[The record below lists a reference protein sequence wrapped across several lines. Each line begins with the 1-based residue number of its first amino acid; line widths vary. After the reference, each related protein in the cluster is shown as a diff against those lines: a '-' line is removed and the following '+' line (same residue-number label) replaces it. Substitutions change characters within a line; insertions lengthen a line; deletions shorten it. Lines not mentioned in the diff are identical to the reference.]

1 VIGAASYVNR
11 RGAYVIGALSLKQM
25 DWRVEAEDTPMLF
38 AVLEFTDFAIIAA
51 IVAVLTG
58 GAAAARATFG
68 LANRDRLARVEQKLD
83 LLLTH
88 AGLDYTPA
96 PKSAWQALADE
107 GPSRKIAAIK
117 AYRDETGVALAEAKR
132 AVEDYIEGRR

>member
-1 VIGAASYVNR
+1 
-11 RGAYVIGALSLKQM
+11 
-25 DWRVEAEDTPMLF
+25 MLV

-58 GAAAARATFG
+58 GAEAARASFG
-68 LANRDRLARVEQKLD
+68 PANRDRLARVEQKLD

-96 PKSAWQALADE
+96 PKAAWQALADE
-107 GPSRKIAAIK
+107 GPARKIAAIK
-117 AYRDETGVALAEAKR
+117 AYREETGAGLADAKR
-132 AVEDYIEGRR
+132 SVEKYIEGRA